1 MENNLLNGRVNILS
15 KGYPKFDYVANNKG
29 TQAGHDIVS
38 KSIEHTPV
46 SALFFSKKNIDALQ
60 QGISNQVY
68 NKSQG
73 KYNIGKQ
80 SEIELKIIMRSFY
93 FESLQNGSSFIM
105 KEIQKQNNLTNVL
118 QPNCDIVLMQVR
130 ELNKKVLDWSV
141 GEILTNL
148 QQFDKYK
155 RDVSMLPDPI
165 DRPTLM
171 SSAGNR
177 SLEFQSFF

>member
-1 MENNLLNGRVNILS
+1 
-15 KGYPKFDYVANNKG
+15 
-29 TQAGHDIVS
+29 
-38 KSIEHTPV
+38 
-46 SALFFSKKNIDALQ
+46 
-60 QGISNQVY
+60 
-68 NKSQG
+68 
-73 KYNIGKQ
+73 
-80 SEIELKIIMRSFY
+80 MRSFY

-105 KEIQKQNNLTNVL
+105 QEIQKQNNVTNVL